1 MCAEEK
7 VGWAFF
13 ALIVMFLFSVV
24 AMKYIELA
32 NEHELL
38 MELVVCEATT

>member
-7 VGWAFF
+7 ACWAVF
-13 ALIVMFLFSVV
+13 ALIVMFLFSMVTIKCI
-24 AMKYIELA
+24 ALA

-38 MELVVCEATT
+38 MKLVVCEATT